1 VSRPASR
8 RGPRRRPCLIGRS
21 RAVGT
26 VYKARS
32 KVQAMLQETLR
43 ELQEVEAV

>member
-1 VSRPASR
+1 MQ
-8 RGPRRRPCLIGRS
+8 
-21 RAVGT
+21 VGT

-32 KVQAMLQETLR
+32 KVQAMLQQTLR